1 MRVEQYIST
10 YKMYIILGF
19 LIIFLIVGPIIY
31 SQGKDNYYGYSIKG
45 TQYGAELPILGD
57 AITENI
63 IDNKNI
69 LKYYKENLLRDV
81 KEVFKNEKYLSILYY
96 YILEKISLK
105 ITDFS
110 YITGFLTPIILTLF
124 LFGFKKEY
132 YIQFLASSTRTEYL
146 IRIIISYILAIG
158 ISIFPMFSLLISSFG
173 LYQDTISVIISYI
186 TILLIYLLYN
196 SIYLSIY
203 VIYKNPYYSLI
214 FQYIINIIIIASP
227 DISKKYSLFLSNV
240 FLSFT
245 SNNYIILTRNSLVYL
260 VFFSLIIFILHRVAL
275 RVDIK

>member
-173 LYQDTISVIISYI
+173 LYQDAISVIISYI